1 MSIHMQSAVSAPR
14 SDEYLDMCTKLV
26 EGLNMQR
33 TLMRPATT
41 HGGDGEKGKGATPRK
56 VGSGLSREL
65 KGAADAQL
73 GRRVIP
79 AAFVLC
85 ARTRESKQRRPEE
98 ARRLS

>member
-56 VGSGLSREL
+56 VGTFPSLEL
-65 KGAADAQL
+65 KGCSRCSTGKTSHSSGICL
-73 GRRVIP
+73 VCKNKGIEG
-79 AAFVLC
+79 
-85 ARTRESKQRRPEE
+85 AR
-98 ARRLS
+98 ARRGPSP